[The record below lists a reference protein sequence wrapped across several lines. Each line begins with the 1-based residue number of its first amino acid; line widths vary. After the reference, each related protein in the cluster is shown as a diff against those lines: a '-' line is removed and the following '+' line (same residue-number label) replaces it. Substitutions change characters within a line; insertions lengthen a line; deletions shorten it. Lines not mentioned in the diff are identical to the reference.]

1 MVSRGG
7 NSAMLLFSI
16 FKVIHIIAGF
26 TALLVFWLPIVT
38 KKGGKAHVRSG
49 WVYVIAMGA
58 VAISALVMGIWR
70 IGFDPDKTVE
80 SVAFAWVLIFISIL
94 SSATAWYGIRVLRYK
109 NRKAAH
115 RQPVDLLFPALL
127 VASGAAMSL
136 YGATIDFT
144 LLTWFPFIGI
154 FLGTTQLVYWLRPPG
169 RKLHWWFEHLGG
181 MLGCCIATIT
191 AFTVFGAPRLLGLSS
206 VHPLVWFMPTI
217 VLVPWII
224 GFSRYDHKKF
234 NASKSA

>member
-1 MVSRGG
+1 
-7 NSAMLLFSI
+7 MLIFSI
-16 FKVIHIIAGF
+16 FKVLHIIAGF
-26 TALLVFWLPIVT
+26 TALLVFWIPVVT

-49 WVYVIAMGA
+49 WVYVWAMGA

-70 IGFDPDKTVE
+70 IGFDPQKTGE
-80 SVAFAWVLIFISIL
+80 SVAFAWFLIFIAIL

-115 RQPVDLLFPALL
+115 RHAIDLLFPALL
-127 VASGAAMSL
+127 LLSGGAMSL
-136 YGATIDFT
+136 YGASIGFT

-154 FLGTTQLVYWLRPPG
+154 FLGASQLWYWLRAPG

-217 VLVPWII
+217 VLVPCII
-224 GFSRYDHKKF
+224 GFSRYYQKKF
-234 NASKSA
+234 NQSKSV